1 MPQQSVRQ
9 AKKAARYARA
19 AWIEV
24 GTPNA
29 RLIYE
34 SAIQAVKVPIST
46 GCK

>member
-19 AWIEV
+19 AWIKV
-24 GTPNA
+24 GAQNA

-34 SAIQAVKVPIST
+34 SVIQAFKVPIST
-46 GCK
+46 GC